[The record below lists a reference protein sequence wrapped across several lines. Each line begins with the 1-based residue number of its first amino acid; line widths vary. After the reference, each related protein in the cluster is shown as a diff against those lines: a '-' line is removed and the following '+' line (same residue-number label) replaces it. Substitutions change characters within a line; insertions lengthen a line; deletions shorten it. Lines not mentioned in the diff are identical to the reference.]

1 MFKPSSGKGCP
12 VPTSLLSEVSTSF
25 LEFEDGTQTTE
36 RNKWRSRTPQAKPLR
51 SWRGRTEFRVNDVAN
66 PEVLQAFIVGSD
78 EVKTIPA
85 EDAER
90 WRDADAAEWEK
101 VEATGAIR
109 ELSLEESAKV
119 LQELTAAKLDRSF
132 RPGWFP
138 RNKPGELPTEPSS
151 LKSRLCIR
159 GDCDPDVFSLDR
171 HAPTASS
178 LTLAIAMQV
187 CATRRW
193 RASVGDLRNA
203 LCQSEAL
210 HRKAGRLFARQP
222 DGRLRGLDRAQLRG
236 LKDRPTSTEV

>member
-25 LEFEDGTQTTE
+25 LEFEDSTQTTE

-66 PEVLQAFIVGSD
+66 PEVLQAFIVKKRGSD

-119 LQELTAAKLDRSF
+119 LQELTAANKLDRV
-132 RPGWFP
+132 
-138 RNKPGELPTEPSS
+138 LPTRMVPP
-151 LKSRLCIR
+151 K
-159 GDCDPDVFSLDR
+159 
-171 HAPTASS
+171 
-178 LTLAIAMQV
+178 Q
-187 CATRRW
+187 TRRI
-193 RASVGDLRNA
+193 ADGTELIEVT
-203 LCQSEAL
+203 AL
-210 HRKAGRLFARQP
+210 HSGTL
-222 DGRLRGLDRAQLRG
+222 
-236 LKDRPTSTEV
+236 